1 MKKIYVEFGHL
12 ELEGDEEKYTKFEDK
27 LDELSDKILDEL
39 SGESVEPSGNK
50 RIDEIISEMVDA
62 LGERIIKGEDTDEVL
77 SEVRAGTFIDLT
89 KDFELFEI
97 MVGDEPTRTKKFIT
111 QLIEKGFKPEP
122 VLGTFGM
129 HCEGFEPVEIVKLFR
144 DLRYEGEI
152 HTMNEEDDSDYT
164 VWEIKGGKILK
175 EERQWVEIT

>member
-12 ELEGDEEKYTKFEDK
+12 ELEGNEEKYTKFEDK
-27 LDELSDKILDEL
+27 LDKLSDKILDEL

-50 RIDEIISEMVDA
+50 RIDEIISELVDA
-62 LGERIIKGEDTDEVL
+62 LGERIIKGEDMDKVFN
-77 SEVRAGTFIDLT
+77 EVRAGTFMDLT
-89 KDFELFEI
+89 KDFELLEI
-97 MVGDEPTRTKKFIT
+97 ILGSEPTRTKKFIT

-122 VLGTFGM
+122 VMGTFGM
-129 HCEGFEPVEIVKLFR
+129 HYEGIEPVEIVKLFR

-164 VWEIKGGKILK
+164 VWEIKDGKILK